1 MHRSRVLPLYLLLC
15 RYESE
20 VALQTQD
27 VTLDAC
33 SSNEMFDALGIKP
46 ESIERLAPEY
56 LRRFREGSH
65 YKQVRCNTPRHR
77 SDAICFCSFFAMNQN
92 SHTISSIRWTRRPRV
107 GTLTFECSS

>member
-1 MHRSRVLPLYLLLC
+1 MHRGRVLPLYLLLC

-27 VTLDAC
+27 VILDAR

-65 YKQVRCNTPRHR
+65 YKQVCCNTPPASIPWNLLLLFLCHKPEFTR
-77 SDAICFCSFFAMNQN
+77 SVRSGGPVVQGWA
-92 SHTISSIRWTRRPRV
+92 H
-107 GTLTFECSS
+107 